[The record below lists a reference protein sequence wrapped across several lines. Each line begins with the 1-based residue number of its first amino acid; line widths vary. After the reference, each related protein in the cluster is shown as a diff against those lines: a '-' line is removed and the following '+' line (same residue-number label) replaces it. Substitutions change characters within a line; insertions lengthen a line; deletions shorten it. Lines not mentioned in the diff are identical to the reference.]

1 VALAVAGA
9 AQNEPLATGLVAVG
23 EVGLAGDI
31 RRVTATSRR
40 LAEAAR
46 LGFTHALVPPDPGR
60 VPPGIT
66 AIEVTD
72 LSMALRVAFP
82 GAEVIP
88 FGNRRAP

>member
-1 VALAVAGA
+1 
-9 AQNEPLATGLVAVG
+9 
-23 EVGLAGDI
+23 
-31 RRVTATSRR
+31 
-40 LAEAAR
+40 
-46 LGFTHALVPPDPGR
+46 